1 VSVNRRFDPTVNYY
15 AVLGVSVDA
24 SRDEINRSYRQLM
37 RRIHP
42 DRFPDPA
49 ERQRAEEH
57 AKEVN
62 AAYAIL
68 SRPDIRREYDSAAR
82 RTVMAQAV
90 SQRYQRYSTPTAPPR
105 PRTRPRPTYTQRP
118 RRPYPTEQAASAQRS
133 AYKGAVWRLALT
145 FGGITIILILIIL
158 LGNAAV
164 EGVKLLFS

>member
-1 VSVNRRFDPTVNYY
+1 MSVNRRFDPSINYY
-15 AVLGVSVDA
+15 AILGVSVNA

-49 ERQRAEEH
+49 ERQRAEER

-82 RTVMAQAV
+82 RTVMAQTV
-90 SQRYQRYSTPTAPPR
+90 SQRYQRYSTPRTPPQPRPHPTYAQRPR
-105 PRTRPRPTYTQRP
+105 PRHPS
-118 RRPYPTEQAASAQRS
+118 EQAARAQRS
-133 AYKGAVWRLALT
+133 AYKGAVWRLAVT
-145 FGGITIILILIIL
+145 FGGITIILILLIL

-164 EGVKLLFS
+164 EGAKLIWP

>member
-1 VSVNRRFDPTVNYY
+1 MSSNRRFDPTVNYY
-15 AVLGVSVDA
+15 AILGVSVDA

-49 ERQRAEEH
+49 ERQRAEEQ

-68 SRPDIRREYDSAAR
+68 SRPEIRREYDSAAR

-90 SQRYQRYSTPTAPPR
+90 SQRYQRHTTPSASPR
-105 PRTRPRPTYTQRP
+105 PRPRPTYAQRP
-118 RRPYPTEQAASAQRS
+118 RRRPYPTERAASAQRS

-145 FGGITIILILIIL
+145 FGGITIILILLIL

-164 EGVKLLFS
+164 EGFRLLVS

>member
-1 VSVNRRFDPTVNYY
+1 MSVNRKFDPTINYY
-15 AVLGVSVDA
+15 AILGVSVDA

-49 ERQRAEEH
+49 ERQQAEER

-68 SRPDIRREYDSAAR
+68 SRPAIRREYDSAAR

-90 SQRYQRYSTPTAPPR
+90 SQRYQRYATPATPPR
-105 PRTRPRPTYTQRP
+105 PRPRTTYVQRPRPR
-118 RRPYPTEQAASAQRS
+118 YPTEQAANAQRS
-133 AYKGAVWRLALT
+133 AYKGAVWQLALT
-145 FGGITIILILIIL
+145 FGGITIALILIII
-158 LGNAAV
+158 LGYATV
-164 EGVKLLFS
+164 EGLKSLFF